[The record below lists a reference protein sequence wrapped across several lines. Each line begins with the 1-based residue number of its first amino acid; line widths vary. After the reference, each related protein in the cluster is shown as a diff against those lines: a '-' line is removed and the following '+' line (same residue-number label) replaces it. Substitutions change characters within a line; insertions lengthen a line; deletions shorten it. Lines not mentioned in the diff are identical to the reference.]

1 MLIGWPNL
9 TKMSYD
15 SNYYTISADQIV
27 KTPKQV
33 LHSAINFSSYD
44 PTPLPNA
51 DYHGGDEFHI
61 SYKCGCL
68 QSVTYCLSEYYAAY
82 FQKQESSS

>member
-1 MLIGWPNL
+1 MPNL

-33 LHSAINFSSYD
+33 LPFAINFSSYD
-44 PTPLPNA
+44 PTPLPAA
-51 DYHGGDEFHI
+51 DYHGGEESHI

-68 QSVTYCLSEYYAAY
+68 QTATCCLYEYYAAY
-82 FQKQESSS
+82 FQQQELSS